1 MCTASSMGGHT
12 GVHLFR
18 SPVLVLAE
26 KKEHRLS
33 LVEPSTKRFG
43 KPENRSS
50 CWPHWLAGN
59 GALVSAVWAQL
70 GDGSDLYT

>member
-1 MCTASSMGGHT
+1 MCTSSSMGGHN

-43 KPENRSS
+43 NAGESKLL
-50 CWPHWLAGN
+50 LA
-59 GALVSAVWAQL
+59 ALVGWEWSPSFSGV
-70 GDGSDLYT
+70 GTIR